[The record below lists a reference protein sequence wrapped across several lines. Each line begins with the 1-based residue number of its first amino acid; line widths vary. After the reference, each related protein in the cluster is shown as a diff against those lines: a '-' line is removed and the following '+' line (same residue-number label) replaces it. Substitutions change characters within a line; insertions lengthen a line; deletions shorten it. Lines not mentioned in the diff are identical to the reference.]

1 MDLDSIYISEFDSNF
16 EIPKN
21 WSNEKSYQYG
31 KNYLNK
37 SPEIA
42 EQYRGK
48 IIPFNEEINSN
59 VYMESSDSNEV
70 LDERARRAMGKI
82 SLKQEGAETSGATTF
97 LKSGYNATVD
107 LAVKSFSQSTKVV
120 SDITE
125 ELILNAV
132 MTPEEKAKHEE
143 ARRIEALDWY
153 KKQNEILNTLKLDIN
168 PYESK
173 FWQNLGSLF
182 PTGITAGIATVYPP
196 VANLLLPMY
205 GLSEMAD
212 IEQKTLEGG
221 ASIAESRRRGLAGGV
236 ATAAL
241 EKFQINALRYFVKKK
256 SLPWLI
262 GASAGSEGFTEG
274 FQETASYIAEGKY
287 NKALFWDKVNA
298 IYDSFVFGTLG
309 GGLFIAPSAKSMGK
323 LLEVRENIYNE
334 AVGVGYTPKQAKD
347 IAITMAPTPSEIQNN
362 VKSFLNEQA
371 NEYSKLSEEERAN
384 LEKSFRESEEIER
397 EMPFEYNYV
406 KADIEKQLTEA
417 GLSEEEVGKIPSV
430 FASQIVN
437 SFKVAQ
443 EQGLDDTF
451 EAYYKHI
458 MAVRDVKVEPKDES
472 RVDKMYSFAGERAN
486 LDKKQR
492 TSLDEAKSLEGGLLS
507 AEEIRQATGWFRGID
522 NKWRLEINDKD
533 ASINSDKIRNI
544 GDKQG
549 KLLGFLFEHDKLFK
563 AYPVL
568 KTTIVVYRSDFE
580 QIAGASTLEDGTPY
594 IVIGK
599 AFKKQSDIEQ
609 KKSILHELQHLIQ
622 FKEGFAVGSTFKETK
637 SNDLA
642 EKIKNF
648 NNYFNSAGEI
658 EAKDVENRSELTDE
672 ERRLVRPDIDRAEAI
687 VEFEDGRKVAY
698 NADFVGDEDGKLYS
712 KAYVS
717 TPFPLV
723 GEYFDA
729 DRFEGRGENASA
741 HGWGNY
747 ALKDKYTNKVR
758 YYNKFN
764 KYDITYK
771 GKDIGSKGISK
782 PIQKYSY
789 LLEFY
794 GGDIEVV
801 NKDIASSLDRIN
813 LFIED
818 YTKRV
823 EEYGK
828 NLTEEEKLEAENKAK
843 KAKDYGSLQ
852 LSINTLFGERK
863 TQDLYT
869 EAVWGLNERKKAKKL
884 YEAMAKLNPNDFE
897 MKGTGAQYEVDVPED
912 EFLLDEQGNFENQSE
927 IVKQVLEQIA
937 KDFDIQVKGKK
948 QVGVNFHDITGKY
961 IYNKLTAKFDSKK
974 QASKTLL
981 EYGIKGIKYDGN
993 IDGVGYVIF
1002 DGKDMPIKRRLLSQT
1017 EGDILGS
1024 YDYENKTIEL
1034 FKGRNPTTLIHE
1046 LAHNFFL
1053 NHLKTMESL
1062 GATKLNKPVYDFLS
1076 KVGGRNIE
1084 SLNDFEKSDWEN
1096 LVESYIDYINKDEAP
1111 NLLTKSLFER
1121 AKSWMIST
1129 FRIHQTDA
1137 SDEIKEYFG
1146 KLIAREEEYPSVSNI
1161 KENFAEIKGILSQAL
1176 KGENVTYKKLK
1187 RSDIKKLQK
1196 AIHTFIGR
1204 PGKSLRDE
1212 VIAYGGIKKDSE
1224 IAKSLGYDSKKKD
1237 RMFTNRPNAF
1247 EKEDV
1252 LIEWL
1257 SERGYIT
1264 PTQEGET
1271 YADTE
1276 NRWDEVMNLFYDA
1289 ENVYNPEER
1298 LKQEQRETALANKQ
1312 EAEGVVRELLADDKL
1327 GLKDVDDLYN
1337 LLNNVLISNSETDII
1352 KINNEAIKYIKGQ
1365 LTIAERDLNKAI
1377 KEIKKSQKDTTK
1389 EAQSILEKY
1398 ISQLP
1403 LNYQNKKALMS
1414 EIKNVSDFDTL
1425 YKKIAD
1431 LKPKVDG
1438 MVKKEIM
1445 NKHRTNID
1453 NMIRTMKP
1461 KKGKNDIEHNRFF
1474 KILQG
1479 ISRQTKEKAK
1489 EAYEQWESN
1498 YWDKLFEGDSEG
1510 LERETREF
1518 MEKIRKDSPENT
1530 LDIGFAELV
1539 MNQYLSYKANG
1550 AKSSYDLLAELDKNL
1565 QGIRD
1570 SAKAGE
1576 ALIKDKKREKREK
1589 EVASVVEY
1597 VDSHEPVKSFVAR
1610 VFKKG
1615 QKSNDF
1621 YLKNT
1626 DWYSITSGLFGKEWA
1641 DKHDLLAPNVNYL
1654 NKTTLR
1660 VHEAQKE
1667 GKRIYKV
1674 KSIGDLI
1681 GKFEKDLRKE
1691 DFTLYRYEQ
1700 KNDEIIEHSSPIS
1713 KMQIMTIYNSL
1724 KNEKTANLYRK
1735 NYEKFDEDGNQ
1746 ITAQLD
1752 SLIGLLSKEDLEFA
1766 DYMQK
1771 DLEKNYDEL
1780 NKINIALYGIDLV
1793 KEDNYFPRT
1802 SKQFDSTY
1810 DPNAISANPYTAIV
1824 SQMKERTSFAVPIPK
1839 DIYDIYTKNV
1849 GDYNYMVEMFNK
1861 YKDVYDVINDT
1872 NVEEAIK
1879 RKYSSDIYD
1888 TLIEQMKSISIG
1900 GQRSVDSDLN
1910 KLGRRIMN
1918 NVIASKI
1925 ALNLNVFIKQ
1935 LVSFTNFSVGMS
1947 KVKFYKNLAYAI
1959 AHPVETVKFM
1969 NEYNYETIK
1978 GRVIGGSQTEAIARL
1993 TKDLESFKGG
2003 ISAKARYDWVKFM
2016 SSFVAMGDIAP
2027 IYFAGYARFKDYLD
2041 QGIDLKTA
2049 QEKFMVD
2056 VNRTQQSSA
2065 QVGLSL
2071 AQQDKSAFARMFGAF
2086 LNAPAQYMRQI
2097 NNALIHHR
2105 RNEIT
2110 DEEFMDVITNYAV
2123 VQPILFTLVS
2133 NALASLWSDEDEE
2146 EEPLLFGVMTQM
2158 ALSGFGGYPY
2168 LSAFLT
2174 GVSKKLE
2181 GEVWDVDVGT
2191 IPLVN
2196 VLFIDDVNRAYRKLD
2211 KKKLNTLDVVDI
2223 IQPMVEPIIPVPIT
2237 AGKQYYRG
2245 INKLAKEK

>member
-70 LDERARRAMGKI
+70 LDERARRAMGII

-182 PTGITAGIATVYPP
+182 PTGITAGIVTVYPP

-205 GLSEMAD
+205 SLSETAD

-221 ASIAESRRRGLAGGV
+221 ASIAESRRRGWAGGV
-236 ATAAL
+236 ATAGL

-262 GASAGSEGFTEG
+262 GASVGSEGITEG
-274 FQETASYIAEGKY
+274 LQETTSYIAEGKY

-298 IYDSFVFGTLG
+298 IYDSFVFGVLG
-309 GGLFIAPSAKSMGK
+309 GGLFVAPSAKSMGK

-417 GLSEEEVGKIPSV
+417 GLSEEEVSKIPSV

-458 MAVRDVKVEPKDES
+458 MAVRDVKVEPKERERVAELQEGVDRYMEES
-472 RVDKMYSFAGERAN
+472 QGGVLYSRTITNNKGDKRVYVN
-486 LDKKQR
+486 PQ
-492 TSLDEAKSLEGGLLS
+492 KSELS
-507 AEEIRQATGWFRGID
+507 QILD
-522 NKWRLEINDKD
+522 NKSQRVLINKETGKYYSIDADKNIHFDIIDTLLDNNKDGLTQDDVKDGKSRLRTYSNKYDAIYLTKKVDEEYENHPLIYTSDWNFSHYKVPYYETLEEARDIYNDYKKNE
-533 ASINSDKIRNI
+533 SI
-544 GDKQG
+544 G
-549 KLLGFLFEHDKLFK
+549 KLLGEFDELSTVRYLKRK
-563 AYPVL
+563 AEEEIGVWSNSQLPSA
-568 KTTIVVYRSDFE
+568 SDR
-580 QIAGASTLEDGTPY
+580 
-594 IVIGK
+594 VNK
-599 AFKKQSDIEQ
+599 AKKQL
-609 KKSILHELQHLIQ
+609 KKLEKQENELLA
-622 FKEGFAVGSTFKETK
+622 KE
-637 SNDLA
+637 
-642 EKIKNF
+642 
-648 NNYFNSAGEI
+648 
-658 EAKDVENRSELTDE
+658 
-672 ERRLVRPDIDRAEAI
+672 
-687 VEFEDGRKVAY
+687 
-698 NADFVGDEDGKLYS
+698 EDGKLYQ
-712 KAYVS
+712 KAYAGSRVDYDRPS
-717 TPFPLV
+717 LEAIGS
-723 GEYFDA
+723 GEGA
-729 DRFEGRGENASA
+729 QV
-741 HGWGNY
+741 HGWGLYY
-747 ALKDKYTNKVR
+747 ALNKDVAERYREIFKRDNVYEIEEVKEKIEELGKDKAFN
-758 YYNKFN
+758 YYKE
-764 KYDITYK
+764 KAEKAKLGQTLYPEMYELK
-771 GKDIGSKGISK
+771 
-782 PIQKYSY
+782 
-789 LLEFY
+789 
-794 GGDIEVV
+794 
-801 NKDIASSLDRIN
+801 AS
-813 LFIED
+813 
-818 YTKRV
+818 
-823 EEYGK
+823 
-828 NLTEEEKLEAENKAK
+828 EEEKYNMMAEMVKT
-843 KAKDYGSLQ
+843 G
-852 LSINTLFGERK
+852 GEG
-863 TQDLYT
+863 Q
-869 EAVWGLNERKKAKKL
+869 VH
-884 YEAMAKLNPNDFE
+884 
-897 MKGTGAQYEVDVPED
+897 EVDIPENPY
-912 EFLLDEQGNFENQSE
+912 LLDEQKTFNEQSEYVKERLVEVMEGLRQPNFKEKIFENKEEAYDFFDKKLEEYKSKGDGFE
-927 IVKQVLEQIA
+927 RFHPKEFTTENGEYGVKYVDDYTVIENFLENGNILGGGIYDRIVQI
-937 KDFDIQVKGKK
+937 
-948 QVGVNFHDITGKY
+948 VG
-961 IYNKLTAKFDSKK
+961 SKK
-974 QASKTLL
+974 QASQLL
-981 EYGIKGIKYDGN
+981 EIYGIKGITYEGRQDGRAF
-993 IDGVGYVIF
+993 VIF
-1002 DGKDMPIKRRLLSQT
+1002 NPDDVKVLEKFYSQT
-1017 EGDILGS
+1017 DGEILGS

-1565 QGIRD
+1565 QGIRA

-1615 QKSNDF
+1615 QKSNNF

-2003 ISAKARYDWVKFM
+2003 ISAKARYDWVKVM
-2016 SSFVAMGDIAP
+2016 SSFVALGDIAP

>member
-1 MDLDSIYISEFDSNF
+1 MENTLKDLGQKVEGIENKIPTKNYFSKDYNINLELPISMSSIDRKVKYYDINQAMTDKDRANWFGKVIPIDEQDRILKNYKPSPKEESGVKTFFTEGGKSFWNTTQDILTYPYQWGIQKSAGLGVNVAEKVAKINDFLVNENDKEKSVLEVEKELNPNYEDTKFNLKEAKIWSPAWWGQGSGNVTASLVLPIFTGKVPYTALSFGMMTDTDVTRARLEQGDSLLKANVKGSSSGAAITAFELFHIDTLTKRVILPRVQRYLARFFTGATVETTQQGIEDVAMGDADTRTPEQKREAYISSIVFGGAGDVLGHIARDTATRKIQKEIKKKALKEGYSETLATELAQTSMVDENPDYEKISQELKKEVNQRQDFRRGEVYEEFIKQGDT
-16 EIPKN
+16 
-21 WSNEKSYQYG
+21 
-31 KNYLNK
+31 
-37 SPEIA
+37 PEIA
-42 EQYRGK
+42 SK
-48 IIPFNEEINSN
+48 KANELVPSVEE
-59 VYMESSDSNEV
+59 VES
-70 LDERARRAMGKI
+70 
-82 SLKQEGAETSGATTF
+82 
-97 LKSGYNATVD
+97 
-107 LAVKSFSQSTKVV
+107 
-120 SDITE
+120 
-125 ELILNAV
+125 
-132 MTPEEKAKHEE
+132 
-143 ARRIEALDWY
+143 
-153 KKQNEILNTLKLDIN
+153 EILED
-168 PYESK
+168 
-173 FWQNLGSLF
+173 
-182 PTGITAGIATVYPP
+182 
-196 VANLLLPMY
+196 
-205 GLSEMAD
+205 
-212 IEQKTLEGG
+212 
-221 ASIAESRRRGLAGGV
+221 
-236 ATAAL
+236 L
-241 EKFQINALRYFVKKK
+241 EK
-256 SLPWLI
+256 
-262 GASAGSEGFTEG
+262 
-274 FQETASYIAEGKY
+274 
-287 NKALFWDKVNA
+287 
-298 IYDSFVFGTLG
+298 GTL
-309 GGLFIAPSAKSMGK
+309 L
-323 LLEVRENIYNE
+323 
-334 AVGVGYTPKQAKD
+334 T
-347 IAITMAPTPSEIQNN
+347 
-362 VKSFLNEQA
+362 
-371 NEYSKLSEEERAN
+371 EEERAN

-397 EMPFEYNYV
+397 EMPFEYIYV

-417 GLSEEEVGKIPSV
+417 GVSEEEVGKIPSV

-458 MAVRDVKVEPKDES
+458 MAVGDIKVEPKERE
-472 RVDKMYSFAGERAN
+472 RV
-486 LDKKQR
+486 
-492 TSLDEAKSLEGGLLS
+492 
-507 AEEIRQATGWFRGID
+507 AELQEGID
-522 NKWRLEINDKD
+522 RYMEE
-533 ASINSDKIRNI
+533 S
-544 GDKQG
+544 QG
-549 KLLGFLFEHDKLFK
+549 G
-563 AYPVL
+563 V
-568 KTTIVVYRSDFE
+568 
-580 QIAGASTLEDGTPY
+580 
-594 IVIGK
+594 
-599 AFKKQSDIEQ
+599 
-609 KKSILHELQHLIQ
+609 
-622 FKEGFAVGSTFKETK
+622 
-637 SNDLA
+637 
-642 EKIKNF
+642 
-648 NNYFNSAGEI
+648 
-658 EAKDVENRSELTDE
+658 
-672 ERRLVRPDIDRAEAI
+672 
-687 VEFEDGRKVAY
+687 
-698 NADFVGDEDGKLYS
+698 LYS
-712 KAYVS
+712 KENGFDPDTYFEQPEVIENIQKSKENFSEALDDLAWGQYSSKKKPIVLFKPTRIWTMVGLPDRKISFDISKIRKVIKEHRLTIDDLKSLPEKLANPEFIFESATDDVAYVGVLDRNNE
-717 TPFPLV
+717 PFVAIVMPV
-723 GEYFDA
+723 GNDLKVT
-729 DRFEGRGENASA
+729 NIIKSA
-741 HGWGNY
+741 
-747 ALKDKYTNKVR
+747 
-758 YYNKFN
+758 YNKDSGFVN
-764 KYDITYK
+764 REINAGHLLYDK
-771 GKDIGSKGISK
+771 KNPMEFRRHRASFAQVFPPSDI
-782 PIQKYSY
+782 
-789 LLEFY
+789 
-794 GGDIEVV
+794 
-801 NKDIASSLDRIN
+801 
-813 LFIED
+813 
-818 YTKRV
+818 
-823 EEYGK
+823 
-828 NLTEEEKLEAENKAK
+828 
-843 KAKDYGSLQ
+843 
-852 LSINTLFGERK
+852 
-863 TQDLYT
+863 
-869 EAVWGLNERKKAKKL
+869 
-884 YEAMAKLNPNDFE
+884 
-897 MKGTGAQYEVDVPED
+897 
-912 EFLLDEQGNFENQSE
+912 
-927 IVKQVLEQIA
+927 
-937 KDFDIQVKGKK
+937 
-948 QVGVNFHDITGKY
+948 
-961 IYNKLTAKFDSKK
+961 
-974 QASKTLL
+974 
-981 EYGIKGIKYDGN
+981 DGN
-993 IDGVGYVIF
+993 INQENENVNSKLY
-1002 DGKDMPIKRRLLSQT
+1002 SQT

-1024 YDYENKTIEL
+1024 YDYKNKTIEL

-1146 KLIAREEEYPSVSNI
+1146 KLIAREEEYPSVSKI
-1161 KENFAEIKGILSQAL
+1161 KENIAEIKGILSQAL

-1187 RSDIKKLQK
+1187 RSDVKKLQK
-1196 AIHTFIGR
+1196 AIHTFISR

-1224 IAKSLGYDSKKKD
+1224 IAKALGYDSKKKD

-1257 SERGYIT
+1257 AEKGYIT

-1276 NRWDEVMNLFYDA
+1276 KRWDEVMNLFYNA
-1289 ENVYNPEER
+1289 ENVYTPEER

-1327 GLKDVDDLYN
+1327 GLKDVDDLYD

-1352 KINNEAIKYIKGQ
+1352 KINNEAIKYIRGQ

-1377 KEIKKSQKDTTK
+1377 KEIKKSQKDITK

-1425 YKKIAD
+1425 YKKITD

-1479 ISRQTKEKAK
+1479 ISRQTKENAK

-1565 QGIRD
+1565 QGIRA

-1597 VDSHEPVKSFVAR
+1597 VDSHEPVKSLVAR
-1610 VFKKG
+1610 VFQKG
-1615 QKSNDF
+1615 QKSNNF

-1667 GKRIYKV
+1667 GKRIYKL

-1681 GKFEKDLRKE
+1681 DKFEKDLRKE

-1752 SLIGLLSKEDLEFA
+1752 SLIGLLSKEDMEFA

-1771 DLEKNYDEL
+1771 DLEQNYDEL

-1879 RKYSSDIYD
+1879 RKYSSDVYD

-1925 ALNLNVFIKQ
+1925 ALNINVFIKQ

-2097 NNALIHHR
+2097 NNALIQHGR
-2105 RNEIT
+2105 KEIS
-2110 DEEFMDVITNYAV
+2110 DEEFMDVITNYVV

-2133 NALASLWSDEDEE
+2133 NALASLWSDGDDE

-2196 VLFIDDVNRAYRKLD
+2196 VLFIDDVNRASRKLD
-2211 KKKLNTLDVVDI
+2211 KKKLNTLDVVDV

-2245 INKLAKEK
+2245 INKLVKEK